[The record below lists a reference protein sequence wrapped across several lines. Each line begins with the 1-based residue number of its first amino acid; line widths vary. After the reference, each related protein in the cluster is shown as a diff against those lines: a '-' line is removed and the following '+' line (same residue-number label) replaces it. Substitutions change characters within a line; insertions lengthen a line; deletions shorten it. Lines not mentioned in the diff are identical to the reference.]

1 MKKNKSNAVLI
12 RLVSHEDVYLFKKCI
27 SNKFTQLNSFLNF
40 EHIRMTEDNLKN
52 VKKEL
57 ELKLQLKDKENSIYI
72 EKIDY
77 LEELV
82 MELEAA
88 LKNKSDSNSDALS
101 RFEIK
106 ELVRKNRGLKDRI
119 SFLRLENVKLKQE
132 LEKKEKSQ
140 SISSSVI
147 KFPKF
152 EYYKTE
158 NENDDLNELGDNQS
172 LTSSVLFQKLTD
184 FLKGCVDDREILG
197 SALFDING
205 KLLFA
210 LIPEKILSNVI
221 REFEV
226 RRKNKLPITEKMF
239 LELRDHQK
247 ICSEYFKIQGLEFNL
262 VLIFSQRVNFGIGNM
277 LLRDIEKKLMN
288 LF

>member
-1 MKKNKSNAVLI
+1 M
-12 RLVSHEDVYLFKKCI
+12 
-27 SNKFTQLNSFLNF
+27 NF
-40 EHIRMTEDNLKN
+40 DHIRMTEDNLKN
-52 VKKEL
+52 VIKEL
-57 ELKLQLKDKENSIYI
+57 ELKLQLKDKESSIFL

-77 LEELV
+77 LEEFV

-88 LKNKSDSNSDALS
+88 LKSKSDSNGDALS

-106 ELVRKNRGLKDRI
+106 ELVRKNRDLKDRI

-140 SISSSVI
+140 TISSSVI

-152 EYYKTE
+152 EYYRPE
-158 NENDDLNELGDNQS
+158 NENYDLNELDDNQS

-239 LELRDHQK
+239 LELSDHQK

-277 LLRDIEKKLMN
+277 ILRDIEKKLMS
-288 LF
+288 LL

>member
-1 MKKNKSNAVLI
+1 
-12 RLVSHEDVYLFKKCI
+12 
-27 SNKFTQLNSFLNF
+27 
-40 EHIRMTEDNLKN
+40 MTEDNLKN
-52 VKKEL
+52 GKKEL
-57 ELKLQLKDKENSIYI
+57 ELKLQLKDKEISIHL

-106 ELVRKNRGLKDRI
+106 ELARKNRGLKDRI

-132 LEKKEKSQ
+132 LEKMEKSQ

-158 NENDDLNELGDNQS
+158 NDDLNELDDNQS
-172 LTSSVLFQKLTD
+172 LTSSVLFQKLTE
-184 FLKGCVDDREILG
+184 FLRGCVDDREILG

-226 RRKNKLPITEKMF
+226 RRKNKLPITVKMF

>member
-1 MKKNKSNAVLI
+1 M
-12 RLVSHEDVYLFKKCI
+12 
-27 SNKFTQLNSFLNF
+27 NF
-40 EHIRMTEDNLKN
+40 EHIRMTKDNLKN
-52 VKKEL
+52 GIKEL
-57 ELKLQLKDKENSIYI
+57 ELKLQLKDKEISMYLQ
-72 EKIDY
+72 KIDY

-82 MELEAA
+82 MDLEAA

-106 ELVRKNRGLKDRI
+106 ELERKNRDLKDRMG
-119 SFLRLENVKLKQE
+119 FLRLENVKLKQE

-140 SISSSVI
+140 SISSLVI
-147 KFPKF
+147 KYPKF
-152 EYYKTE
+152 EYYE
-158 NENDDLNELGDNQS
+158 PYNEKEDLNELDNNHI
-172 LTSSVLFQKLTD
+172 LTSSALFQKLTD
-184 FLKGCVDDREILG
+184 FLRGCVDDREILG
-197 SALFDING
+197 NAIFDING
-205 KLLFA
+205 KLLYA

-262 VLIFSQRVNFGIGNM
+262 VLIFSQRVNFGMGYM
-277 LLRDIEKKLMN
+277 LLRDIEKKLIN
-288 LF
+288 LP